1 MTSTKKR
8 IAIFIIVAVYALSLV
23 SGLAYILTNDVLEA
37 FAKTTDTTYSYYYDN
52 LTITG
57 TNGKTTDYSLAKKFY
72 EVLEELND
80 KGDFKD
86 GKIEYD
92 LTKLL
97 TSEQIAAWVENGN
110 LEIPK
115 AFGAARDSFLMDH
128 PELFYI
134 DVYKIMI
141 SAGRTGGKYVAY
153 IDSGKEANVYR
164 SGAFTSEQAV
174 NAAIIAYNNAVKAI
188 ADKAITEAKKD
199 TSDEK
204 EDCKLAKAANKLIAE
219 STKYDF
225 GAYDEFLESGVA
237 SASVTYTAYGALVA
251 KKAVCSGFA
260 FAYKAVMDYLGIPCV
275 VVSGYSK
282 GLDAD
287 GKETDGDVGHSWN
300 YVQLETVEKTVSTNG
315 SQPAALA
322 EEKTYSWFAF
332 DTTWNSLRRD
342 KNTFSVMNYVTASS
356 KHVPDPVISSS
367 NYSLTYPALSGK
379 GYGQAI
385 DPTNMSQE
393 VIIGGFTYRN
403 DYQWTGSAYI
413 LVEKVSYEGMNSL
426 ELLEKNNLRLVMR
439 NYYAKDGEK
448 KYTAWTDVHNWTE
461 YGQRP
466 GATSSFYLD
475 DDGIQTINGA
485 NNGISSQYAIVSGV
499 EPDIAFT
506 LDPTVLYE
514 YSEGKI
520 KEENFVFI
528 SQEFQNEAYGTYT
541 PAPYIVSSKSYPI
554 IGTDVTINDRMRENS
569 NSNLMADD
577 KAILVHLVYDEPL
590 RIIDETKDIDVFFSA
605 SSYNINDYAGF
616 ATFSDGKRLHLI
628 ADENGV
634 LNTLEF
640 KFKPSM
646 MYEHNR
652 ESYVFTFSNVGSAKI
667 VDKLIDGQMQENVTS
682 DKVPNHAYYVFSRMY
697 RACPCVFGDG
707 RLWIECCAQPTLVDN
722 SDLSAMDFK
731 DEKGNSTFSESER
744 SQMMLV
750 VNDVRSE
757 TKNTMLDEISS
768 DSKINVNK
776 DEIEKSQTYDINLQI
791 CGKYATIPD
800 GSYVKIGLGFPEGYG
815 PDDEGVTFKLFHRKH
830 IKETDTYVIEEVPCV
845 VTKFGIVA
853 TVTSFSPYMVA
864 VVPESKA
871 STDKTVYASIDGKGG
886 KLTNEDG
893 QIQTVKQGGSYTY
906 TITPDEGYQLY
917 KVTLN
922 GKDVTANVKDGK
934 LKLTYDELASN
945 NELEIQYIANEA
957 AVRYAEKKIVDP
969 VKVVVSVE
977 DKASFFKFDQTIV
990 FDTDK
995 LSAGAIVGIVLGS
1008 AAIAAVVA
1016 LAVVAVVKDKKQ
1028 AQK

>member
-1 MTSTKKR
+1 MNSTKKR
-8 IAIFIIVAVYALSLV
+8 IAMFIIAAIYAISLI
-23 SGLAYILTNDVLEA
+23 SGVAYILTNEIIKA
-37 FAKTTDTTYSYYYDN
+37 YAETDTQTYAYYYDN
-52 LTITG
+52 LVTADKDGNEVEYT
-57 TNGKTTDYSLAKKFY
+57 LAKQFY
-72 EVLEELND
+72 NVLDEINKSGQFK
-80 KGDFKD
+80 KGD
-86 GKIEYD
+86 ISYE
-92 LTKLL
+92 LTNMLD
-97 TSEQIAAWVENGN
+97 SDQIKAWVEDGN

-153 IDSGKEANVYR
+153 IDSGKEPNVYR
-164 SGAFTSEQAV
+164 NGAFTSEQAV
-174 NAAIIAYNNAVKAI
+174 NAAIIAYNNAVKAT
-188 ADKAITEAKKD
+188 ADKAVTEANKD

-204 EDCKLAKAANKLIAE
+204 ADCKLAKAVNKVIAE
-219 STKYDF
+219 NTKYDF
-225 GAYDEFLESGVA
+225 GAYDEYLESGVA
-237 SASVTYTAYGALVA
+237 SASVTYTSYGALVA

-282 GLDAD
+282 GLDSD

-300 YVQLETVEKTVSTNG
+300 YVQLETIEKNETQT
-315 SQPAALA
+315 AALDDG
-322 EEKTYSWFAF
+322 KTYSWFAF

-342 KNTFSVMNYVTASS
+342 KNTFSAMNYVTASA

-385 DPTNMSQE
+385 DPTNRNQE
-393 VIIGGFTYRN
+393 VIVGGFTYKS
-403 DYQWTGSAYI
+403 DYKWTGSAYS
-413 LVEKVSYEGMNSL
+413 LVETVSYEGMNSL

-466 GATSSFYLD
+466 GATSAFYVD
-475 DDGIQTINGA
+475 SDGIQTINGA

-499 EPDIAFT
+499 EPDKAWAI
-506 LDPTVLYE
+506 DPTVLYE
-514 YSEGKI
+514 YSDGKI
-520 KEENFVFI
+520 QEENIVFL

-541 PAPYIVSSKSYPI
+541 SAPYIVASKSSPV
-554 IGTDVTINDRMRENS
+554 IGTDVAINDRMRESSDS
-569 NSNLMADD
+569 NIMADS

-590 RIIDETKDIDVFFSA
+590 HILDETKDIDVFFSA
-605 SSYNINDYAGF
+605 SSYNIYDYASF

-628 ADENGV
+628 EDENGV

-640 KFKPSM
+640 RFKPSM

-667 VDKLIDGQMQENVTS
+667 VDKMIDGQLVENVTS

-707 RLWIECCAQPTLVDN
+707 RLWIECCAQPVLVDN

-731 DEKGNSTFSESER
+731 DESGNSTFSESER

-750 VNDVRSE
+750 VNDVRPE
-757 TKNTMLDEISS
+757 TQNTMLDEISKENS
-768 DSKINVNK
+768 INVNK
-776 DEIEKSQTYDINLQI
+776 NEIKASQTYDINLQI

-815 PDDEGVTFKLFHRKH
+815 PEDEGVTFKLYHRKH
-830 IKETDTYVIEEVPCV
+830 VGGDKYEIEEVPCV

-864 VVPESKA
+864 VVPQNKVTSRNVIA
-871 STDKTVYASIDGKGG
+871 TVDGNGG
-886 KLTNEDG
+886 KLTKEDG
-893 QIQTVKQGGSYTY
+893 QIQSLKQGGSYTY
-906 TITPDEGYQLY
+906 TIAPDDGYRLY

-922 GKDVTANVKDGK
+922 GKDVADRVSNGK
-934 LKLTYDELASN
+934 LTLNYDELYDN
-945 NELEIQYIANEA
+945 NELDIQFIHQDA
-957 AVRYAEKKIVDP
+957 AKRYEEKNIVDP
-969 VKVVVSVE
+969 VKVIVSTDNTSAKYSFVE
-977 DKASFFKFDQTIV
+977 TVTTPVNVGLIIV
-990 FDTDK
+990 II
-995 LSAGAIVGIVLGS
+995 AGVLV
-1008 AAIAAVVA
+1008 AVAAAVV
-1016 LAVVAVVKDKKQ
+1016 VVVLIKRNKD
-1028 AQK
+1028 ADEA

>member
-1 MTSTKKR
+1 MTSIKKR
-8 IAIFIIVAVYALSLV
+8 IAIFVIVAAYVFSLV
-23 SGLAYILTNDVLEA
+23 SGLTYILANDVLSA
-37 FAKTTDTTYSYYYDN
+37 FAESNDTTYSYYYDN
-52 LTITG
+52 LTVTDSKG
-57 TNGKTTDYSLAKKFY
+57 ATQDYSLAKKFY
-72 EVLEELND
+72 KILEELAD

-92 LTKLL
+92 LTKVL
-97 TSEQIAAWVENGN
+97 TSEQIAKWVENGD

-141 SAGRTGGKYVAY
+141 SAGLTGGKYVAY
-153 IDSGKEANVYR
+153 IDSGKEPNVYR
-164 SGAFTSEQAV
+164 DGAFTSEQSV
-174 NAAIIAYNNAVKAI
+174 NTAIIAYNNAVKAT
-188 ADKAITEAKKD
+188 ADKAVTEANKD

-204 EDCKLAKAANKLIAE
+204 EDCKLAKAANKVIAE

-225 GAYDEFLESGVA
+225 GAYDEYLESGVA

-300 YVQLETVEKTVSTNG
+300 YVQLETVEKTVTTEEN
-315 SQPAALA
+315 QPAALA
-322 EEKTYSWFAF
+322 DKKTYSWFAF

-342 KNTFSVMNYVTASS
+342 KNTFSAMNYVTASS

-385 DPTNMSQE
+385 DPTNMNQE
-393 VIIGGFTYRN
+393 VIIGGFAYQS

-413 LVEKVSYEGMNSL
+413 LVEKVSYEGMNSKQ
-426 ELLEKNNLRLVMR
+426 LLANNNLRLVVR
-439 NYYAKDGEK
+439 YYYAKDGEK

-461 YGQRP
+461 YGERP
-466 GATSSFYLD
+466 NATSAYYLD
-475 DDGIQTINGA
+475 SNGIQTINGA
-485 NNGISSQYAIVSGV
+485 SNGISSQYAIVSGV

-541 PAPYIVSSKSYPI
+541 PAPYIVASKSYPI
-554 IGTDVTINDRMRENS
+554 IGTDVTIYDSMRENS

-605 SSYNINDYAGF
+605 SSYNINEYAGF

-640 KFKPSM
+640 RFKPSM

-682 DKVPNHAYYVFSRMY
+682 DKVPNHAYYVFSRIY
-697 RACPCVFGDG
+697 RACPKVFGDG
-707 RLWIECCAQPTLVDN
+707 RLWVECCAQPVLVDN
-722 SDLSAMDFK
+722 SDLSAMKFK
-731 DEKGNSTFSESER
+731 DENDNSTFSEGER

-750 VNDVRSE
+750 VNDVRPE

-768 DSKINVNK
+768 NSSINV
-776 DEIEKSQTYDINLQI
+776 DSDDILKSQTYDINLQI
-791 CGKYATIPD
+791 CGKFATIPD
-800 GSYVKIGLGFPEGYG
+800 ESYVKIALGFPEGYG

-871 STDKTVYASIDGKGG
+871 SNDKTVYASIDGKGR
-886 KLTNEDG
+886 KLTLDDG
-893 QIQTVKQGGSYTY
+893 KIQTVKAGGSYTY
-906 TITPDEGYQLY
+906 TITPDEGYKLR

-922 GKDVTANVKDGK
+922 GKDVTAKVSNGELTV
-934 LKLTYDELASN
+934 TYDELSNN
-945 NELEIQYIANEA
+945 NELEIQYISDEA
-957 AVRYAEKKIVDP
+957 ATRYAEKNIVDP
-969 VKVVVSVE
+969 VKVVVS
-977 DKASFFKFDQTIV
+977 ASEKDNFFKFDQTIT
-990 FDTDK
+990 FNDG
-995 LSAGAIVGIVLGS
+995 LSGLAIAGIVIGVVAIVAVLGVVGIVIL
-1008 AAIAAVVA
+1008 
-1016 LAVVAVVKDKKQ
+1016 KERKQ
-1028 AQK
+1028 TQK